1 MKIVSAAI
9 YHYVVLFTVV
19 TLLPLSSSAQKEP
32 TKEEILKHG
41 AVIRKAFS
49 EGNLERIKAL
59 HHPEVVKAL
68 GYNDLKIGRDE
79 VIEGIA
85 ETLENF
91 DLEFVANE
99 VESILIRDDIAIE
112 QTKFTI
118 KGTSKTKDETFL
130 FSGRT
135 MVTYVKYDAS
145 PTGWATIR
153 EIIQVATD

>member
-1 MKIVSAAI
+1 MKIACATI
-9 YHYVVLFTVV
+9 YHYVVLFMVV
-19 TLLPLSSSAQKEP
+19 VLLPLGSSAQKEP
-32 TKEEILKHG
+32 NKEEILNHG
-41 AVIRKAFS
+41 AVIRKAFA
-49 EGNLERIKAL
+49 EGDLERIKAL

-91 DLEFVANE
+91 DLEFVAND

-118 KGTSKTKDETFL
+118 KGTSKSKDEAFL

-153 EIIQVATD
+153 EIIQVATY